1 MHPGKRLRVLREQLG
16 LTVRDVEAASGRL
29 AAKRG
34 NSAHAIPLS
43 RLSDIENK
51 GVVPSIY
58 RIYSLAITYRRD
70 IREILDWY
78 GMNLDEMAEDLAVA
92 TLPNTHCIETLKA
105 TGNVKIPVLD
115 DAAFDPARTQNLG
128 RIIQQW
134 GVVPFAFLSQFASVR
149 YTYAYIG
156 TEDLTMSPLLPPGS
170 FIQIDESRDKILEGT
185 WKSEADRPI
194 YFLETRNGYK
204 CGWCRLQDSQLILQP
219 HPLSPEP
226 VRIYRHPQEAEVV
239 GEIVGV
245 AMQLR
250 GRN

>member
-1 MHPGKRLRVLREQLG
+1 MHPGKRLRLLREQLG

-58 RIYSLAITYRRD
+58 RIYSLAVTYRRD

-105 TGNVKIPVLD
+105 TGNVKIPVLHD
-115 DAAFDPARTQNLG
+115 SAFDPARTQNLG

-134 GVVPFAFLSQFASVR
+134 GAVPFA
-149 YTYAYIG
+149 
-156 TEDLTMSPLLPPGS
+156 LP
-170 FIQIDESRDKILEGT
+170 F
-185 WKSEADRPI
+185 
-194 YFLETRNGYK
+194 
-204 CGWCRLQDSQLILQP
+204 
-219 HPLSPEP
+219 P
-226 VRIYRHPQEAEVV
+226 VRKCPLHLRLHRH
-239 GEIVGV
+239 
-245 AMQLR
+245 R
-250 GRN
+250 GSDNVPAPASRFVHSDR